1 MRKGIVEVENFSEND
16 ILKHEKVVLK
26 FFATWCG
33 PCNMMAPIVQE
44 LSEEMEDIKFFD
56 LNIEKNEELV
66 KTLGIKSLPTIV
78 LFEDGV
84 KIKESIGF
92 QPKEKM
98 RKTIRGEVI

>member
-1 MRKGIVEVENFSEND
+1 MRKGIIEVESFSENE
-16 ILKHEKVVLK
+16 ISKNGKVVLK

-84 KIKESIGF
+84 KIKESVGF

-98 RKTIRGEVI
+98 RKLLEVK

>member
-1 MRKGIVEVENFSEND
+1 MRKGIVEVENFSENE
-16 ILKHEKVVLK
+16 LSKNGKVVLK

-78 LFEDGV
+78 LFRDGV
-84 KIKESIGF
+84 KIKESVGF
-92 QPKEKM
+92 LPKEKM
-98 RKTIRGEVI
+98 RKLLEVK

>member
-1 MRKGIVEVENFSEND
+1 MRKGIVEVENFSENE
-16 ILKHEKVVLK
+16 ISKNGKVVLK

-84 KIKESIGF
+84 KIKEIVGF

-98 RKTIRGEVI
+98 RKLLEVK